1 MSQSKINEK
10 ELEKK
15 IDAYLH
21 CVGVKLFDLRKARGE
36 SLKTVAK
43 ATHMCPG
50 IISSS
55 EKGLYRDLCVSRV
68 AILCKYYNVQL
79 VDVLVCD

>member
-1 MSQSKINEK
+1 MNQSEISKK
-10 ELEKK
+10 DLEKR

-21 CVGVKLFDLRKARGE
+21 CVGGKLFDLRKARGE

-43 ATHMCPG
+43 ATHMCAG

-55 EKGLYRDLCVSRV
+55 EKGLYKELGVSRV
-68 AILCKYYNVQL
+68 AVLCKYYNVPL